1 MEFQP
6 ALLVPCFNHGDQI
19 SDTVSRLADHGLPC
33 LIVDDGSDTATAAV
47 LDRLA
52 GEREWLTLVRLPEN
66 RGKGAAVAA
75 GVEAAAE
82 RGWTHVLQIDA
93 DGQHDTDDIPRL
105 LDTARDHPDALVSGR
120 PIYDDDIPAV
130 RFYGRYLTHALV
142 WLETLSFAIRDSMCG
157 FRVYPVA
164 ASRHLFRSHRI
175 GRRMDFDTD
184 IMVRL
189 YWRGTRVMFVPT
201 RVRYPSGGVSH
212 FDMLGDNL
220 RIAWMHTRLVCGM
233 LPRSPKLILRHL
245 RSGSEKIH
253 WSRQS
258 ERGAYSLMWV
268 TLQLYRVFG
277 RPGAR
282 LVLYPLVT
290 YFWLANGSARRASRA
305 FLQRVHAHGGNLE
318 RPPRTIDVY
327 RHFFMFSDCIVDRLE
342 SWRGRLRHEHVQ
354 FNGQQML
361 LDEVE
366 RGRGAVLLT
375 SHLGNIELCRGL
387 NDQLRN
393 LRMNVLVYNHHAPRI
408 NRIIEKTNPNTRL
421 KLVDIGEFG
430 MQSAA
435 MLEDRVSN
443 GEFLAIAA
451 DRTPPSLNDH
461 VVRARFLGDEAPF
474 PTGPFIIAAL
484 LHCPVYLMT
493 CVRVQGR
500 YRIDVVHFAEEI
512 ELSRK
517 NRDADLRYWAQRYAD
532 DLEARALETPMQWF
546 NFYDFWGHPVTGDDT
561 PRKQGGH
568 DGDD

>member
-1 MEFQP
+1 LVFQP
-6 ALLVPCFNHGDQI
+6 ALLIPCYNHGDQI
-19 SDTVSRLADHGLPC
+19 DATVSRLAHHRLPC
-33 LIVDDGSDTATAAV
+33 LIVDDGSDATTAAV

-52 GEREWLTLVRLPEN
+52 AEHDWLTLVRLPEN
-66 RGKGAAVAA
+66 RGKGAAMAA
-75 GVEAAAE
+75 GVDAAAE
-82 RGWTHVLQIDA
+82 AGWTHVLQIDA

-105 LDTARDHPDALVSGR
+105 LDKARDQPDALVSGQ
-120 PIYDDDIPAV
+120 PIYDDDIPRV

-142 WLETLSFAIRDSMCG
+142 WLQTLSFAIRDSMCG
-157 FRVYPVA
+157 FRVYPVV
-164 ASRHLFRSHRI
+164 ASRDLFHAHRI

-189 YWRGTRVMFVPT
+189 YWRGTPVVFVPT
-201 RVRYPSGGVSH
+201 RVRYPRDGVSH

-220 RIAWMHTRLVCGM
+220 RIAWMHARLICGM
-233 LPRSPKLILRHL
+233 VPRAPLLVARRLR
-245 RSGSEKIH
+245 RGSEKIH
-253 WSRQS
+253 WTRQV
-258 ERGAYSLMWV
+258 ERGTYWLMWLS
-268 TLQLYRVFG
+268 LQLYRVFG

-290 YFWLANGSARRASRA
+290 WYWLSNAQGRRASRD
-305 FLQRVHAHGGNLE
+305 FLQRVYEHGGAQQ
-318 RPPRTIDVY
+318 RPPRALDVY

-361 LDEVE
+361 LDEAA
-366 RGRGAVLLT
+366 RGRGAILMT

-408 NRIIEKTNPNTRL
+408 NRIIEKSNPNSRL
-421 KLVDIGEFG
+421 KLVDIREFG
-430 MQSAA
+430 MQTAA
-435 MLEDRVSN
+435 MLEQQVRD

-451 DRTPPSLNDH
+451 DRTPPSLNEN
-461 VVRARFLGDEAPF
+461 VVPARFLGSEAPF

-493 CVRVQGR
+493 CVRVEGR

-512 ELSRK
+512 TLSRK
-517 NRDADLRYWAQRYAD
+517 NRDADLQYWAQRYAD

-568 DGDD
+568 NGD